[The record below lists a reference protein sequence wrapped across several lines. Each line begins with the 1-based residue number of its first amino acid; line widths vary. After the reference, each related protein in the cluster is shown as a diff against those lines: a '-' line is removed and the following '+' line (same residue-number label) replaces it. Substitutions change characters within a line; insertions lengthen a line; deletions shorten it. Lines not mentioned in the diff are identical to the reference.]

1 MAHRDCAA
9 SHLVLAGKQYLTRAE
24 EAAFVESATTPLS
37 DDNRFLHCNIKRTD
51 ERIWFYMI
59 TKLGVVDWP
68 RQMRML
74 REWSIPFAIL
84 N

>member
-9 SHLVLAGKQYLTRAE
+9 SHLVLAGKQYLTQAE
-24 EAAFVESATTPLS
+24 EAAFAESATAPLS
-37 DDNRFLHCNIKRTD
+37 GDSRFLHRNINRTD
-51 ERIWFYMI
+51 GRTRFYMI